1 MSAANSI
8 LNSTSNPAATKASG
22 FSSLSSEDF
31 TKIII
36 TELSNQDPL
45 APSDTNALLQQL
57 SQIRDIQSSIDL
69 SEKLG
74 SLVSDNQFSSAS
86 NMIGKIVGG
95 VSADNARTIGKVGS
109 VSRTENGVFLNL
121 HNGQSVLIDNMD
133 GVIDP
138 SSLSDEEM
146 ALLGLT
152 R

>member
-1 MSAANSI
+1 MSAASSV
-8 LNSTSNPAATKASG
+8 LNSTASTATAKPSG

-69 SEKLG
+69 SDKLG
-74 SLVSDNQFSSAS
+74 SLVSDNQFASAS

-95 VSADNARTIGKVGS
+95 VSTDNSRSIGKVGS
-109 VSRTENGVFLNL
+109 VSRTEDGVFLNL
-121 HNGQSVLIDNMD
+121 HNGKSILIDNMD

-138 SSLSDEEM
+138 SSLSDEEKQ
-146 ALLGLT
+146 LLGLS
-152 R
+152 